1 MAAICCWLLVGCGAA
16 ASSQPPTG
24 VASIAPSA
32 LPSTARVEP
41 VDRPIGVNPTGAADA
56 LHLVVIGDSIGH
68 ADFCP
73 ECTGWVELYAKQLE
87 ASLGRPVVVANR
99 SRNDSAGI
107 PQIKQQVADDESL
120 RKEIAEA
127 DVVVVSVGF
136 NSAMPDASLG
146 TGCTGDMGT
155 TDASYADWLLTTDD
169 ACVQAGIDAWA
180 PDYDEI
186 FTTIAGLRPGEPTL
200 RVALNVYD
208 GNIDWIQNADVPSD
222 RVPKVE
228 RFLTTLYDRFNP
240 MLCDRAKAAGVH
252 VPRHLPRLQRDG

>member
-1 MAAICCWLLVGCGAA
+1 V
-16 ASSQPPTG
+16 P
-24 VASIAPSA
+24 
-32 LPSTARVEP
+32 
-41 VDRPIGVNPTGAADA
+41 PTGAANA

-107 PQIKQQVADDESL
+107 PQIKTQVADDESL

-136 NSAMPDASLG
+136 NSAMPDPATG
-146 TGCTGDMGT
+146 TGCTGDIGT
-155 TDASYADWLLTTDD
+155 TDASYAAWLLTTNDT
-169 ACVQAGIDAWA
+169 CLQAGIDAWTS
-180 PDYDEI
+180 DYDDI
-186 FTTIAGLRPGEPTL
+186 FSTIVGLRPDAPTL

-208 GNIDWIQNADVPSD
+208 GNIDWIQHADVPQD
-222 RVPKVE
+222 QVALIE
-228 RFLTTLYDRFNP
+228 DWLTKFYDRWNA
-240 MLCDRAKAAGVH
+240 MHCDRAEAAGLAVVMDRCILKDH
-252 VPRHLPRLQRDG
+252 RRVGGAL